1 MLAGREDEWWSF
13 RALRGA
19 DIRGKGISMSSASY
33 GLMLTFLGAGFA
45 LGWYANRAI
54 AAHGDVK
61 STKAKIP
68 GYRKSRHRNGVIT
81 ILLAFVIG
89 FVVLGLLHP
98 HK

>member
-1 MLAGREDEWWSF
+1 
-13 RALRGA
+13 
-19 DIRGKGISMSSASY
+19 MSSASY
-33 GLMLTFLGAGFA
+33 GLVLMFLGAGFA

-54 AAHGDVK
+54 ASHGDVK
-61 STKAKIP
+61 TTKTRIS
-68 GYRKSRHRNGVIT
+68 GYRKSRHRNGIIT

>member
-1 MLAGREDEWWSF
+1 
-13 RALRGA
+13 
-19 DIRGKGISMSSASY
+19 MSAASY
-33 GLMLTFLGAGFA
+33 GLMLVALAAGFT
-45 LGWYANRAI
+45 LGFHSHKAY

-68 GYRKSRHRNGVIT
+68 GYRKSRQRSGFIT
-81 ILLAFVIG
+81 AAILFVIG

>member
-1 MLAGREDEWWSF
+1 MG
-13 RALRGA
+13 
-19 DIRGKGISMSSASY
+19 SASY
-33 GLMLTFLGAGFA
+33 GLVLIFLGAGFA

-68 GYRKSRHRNGVIT
+68 GYRKSRHRNGLIT
-81 ILLAFVIG
+81 ILLAFLIG